1 MANIIPY
8 DDTPIVDEKAVA
20 KKHGELV
27 ENLKQSLYVG
37 QAGFIKAGQFL
48 SEIKSAKTYKSE
60 DSTHDTKWGEFLL
73 RPDLPL
79 SGITADGRT
88 RTAQKL
94 MAVWNTIAS
103 QPGVKEK
110 SLAEIGYTKLALVA
124 GVMNR
129 DPKAKLADWL
139 DKARELTTVDL
150 QAEVADGGQ
159 TIAQSNACA
168 CDNIEEVDAFRC
180 SDCKKFFKKDPR
192 IKEEDDDE
200 DK

>member
-60 DSTHDTKWGEFLL
+60 DSTHD
-73 RPDLPL
+73 
-79 SGITADGRT
+79 
-88 RTAQKL
+88 
-94 MAVWNTIAS
+94 
-103 QPGVKEK
+103 
-110 SLAEIGYTKLALVA
+110 
-124 GVMNR
+124 
-129 DPKAKLADWL
+129 
-139 DKARELTTVDL
+139 RELTTVDL